1 MRVGGRGLGLLEVH
15 GHGVGH
21 AVQGGLE
28 DAGCVRAEGRGDGV
42 ALADVGLVAGG
53 AGVAEG
59 VLVGDGVGG
68 HGDRVFVPR
77 RVEAADVVSAGG
89 AIRLALDQA
98 QAGDV
103 AFGARGADVDD
114 PMLGPVGARD
124 LDVALDASL
133 AGVRGGGVGRGGVD
147 LAAPGDL
154 RFPAVDGH
162 VGVLGL
168 VRLVEACGDGG
179 GQIAAAGDE
188 SDVVAVGAGGL
199 DAFAE
204 RVRVV
209 LAPGGRAVPVR
220 RDPLVV
226 GGAGGAGHAQV
237 LVRQRGRIVILDAAD
252 GDGSE
257 FAQGRVVRG
266 QRHGVAGRG
275 VGRVRGL
282 AVVALA
288 LLVGE
293 RRAVRLPGD
302 RVQVAD
308 GFGEPVAHR
317 VHGLVGRAGPVELVG
332 LFYRVGQV
340 LEARGGVFAGTLVVC
355 LAGRGDGLREARV
368 VGVAFGGQGG
378 LPFLALDLAGGG
390 ALAHDLA
397 VMQCGFAPGDL
408 VFGPVG
414 QADVPHWRLVVVL
427 QGERAPVGCLPCAVL
442 QGERGAVAQRGRR
455 ARGPGGGHV
464 DGGVAV
470 LRFGG
475 QDAGSRGHAEV
486 GMLLGRVGEGQRDGG
501 AVGSLHAGIVGAL
514 VERGQGLSVGQ
525 GERALVVG
533 REDGAHQRPGG
544 GVTGVC
550 LVLVIRAVAGCG

>member
-1 MRVGGRGLGLLEVH
+1 MALPSGTGR
-15 GHGVGH
+15 
-21 AVQGGLE
+21 
-28 DAGCVRAEGRGDGV
+28 
-42 ALADVGLVAGG
+42 
-53 AGVAEG
+53 
-59 VLVGDGVGG
+59 
-68 HGDRVFVPR
+68 
-77 RVEAADVVSAGG
+77 
-89 AIRLALDQA
+89 
-98 QAGDV
+98 
-103 AFGARGADVDD
+103 
-114 PMLGPVGARD
+114 
-124 LDVALDASL
+124 
-133 AGVRGGGVGRGGVD
+133 
-147 LAAPGDL
+147 
-154 RFPAVDGH
+154 
-162 VGVLGL
+162 
-168 VRLVEACGDGG
+168 
-179 GQIAAAGDE
+179 
-188 SDVVAVGAGGL
+188 L

-204 RVRVV
+204 RVRVR
-209 LAPGGRAVPVR
+209 PGSRWPCGSRSAWSPCSGRCRWRGPRRGPRCRAAVAGVGR
-220 RDPLVV
+220 SGFRGMVMDPSLPRV
-226 GGAGGAGHAQV
+226 GSFEASGN
-237 LVRQRGRIVILDAAD
+237 
-252 GDGSE
+252 
-257 FAQGRVVRG
+257 
-266 QRHGVAGRG
+266 GVAGRG
-275 VGRVRGL
+275 VARVRGL

-332 LFYRVGQV
+332 LFDRVGQV
-340 LEARGGVFAGTLVVC
+340 LEARGGVFAGALVVC
-355 LAGRGDGLREARV
+355 LAGRGDGLCEARV

-414 QADVPHWRLVVVL
+414 QADVPHGWLVVVL
-427 QGERAPVGCLPCAVL
+427 QGERAPVGCLPYAVL

-464 DGGVAV
+464 NGGVAV

-514 VERGQGLSVGQ
+514 VERGRGLSVGQ

-533 REDGAHQRPGG
+533 REGDAHQRPGDG
-544 GVTGVC
+544 RVC
-550 LVLVIRAVAGCG
+550 LVLVGRSGAGAGCGCGWVRRGPVRSEGGRGQAHARQQRGRGDQRRGGFFETMWILHLDFFL

>member
-1 MRVGGRGLGLLEVH
+1 M
-15 GHGVGH
+15 
-21 AVQGGLE
+21 
-28 DAGCVRAEGRGDGV
+28 
-42 ALADVGLVAGG
+42 
-53 AGVAEG
+53 
-59 VLVGDGVGG
+59 
-68 HGDRVFVPR
+68 
-77 RVEAADVVSAGG
+77 VEA
-89 AIRLALDQA
+89 
-98 QAGDV
+98 
-103 AFGARGADVDD
+103 
-114 PMLGPVGARD
+114 
-124 LDVALDASL
+124 
-133 AGVRGGGVGRGGVD
+133 
-147 LAAPGDL
+147 
-154 RFPAVDGH
+154 H
-162 VGVLGL
+162 
-168 VRLVEACGDGG
+168 GDGG
-179 GQIAAAGDE
+179 GQVSAAFGEADGL
-188 SDVVAVGAGGL
+188 AVGAGRL
-199 DAFAE
+199 DARAD

-220 RDPLVV
+220 HCALVV

-237 LVRQRGRIVILDAAD
+237 LVRQRGRIVGLDPGD
-252 GDGSE
+252 GGGSE
-257 FAQGRVVRG
+257 FAQGRVVRS

-275 VGRVRGL
+275 VARVRGL

-293 RRAVRLPGD
+293 RRAVRLPDD

-308 GFGEPVAHR
+308 GFGEPVAHGF
-317 VHGLVGRAGPVELVG
+317 HGLVGRAGPVELVG
-332 LFYRVGQV
+332 LVDRAGQV
-340 LEARGGVFAGTLVVC
+340 FEALGGVFAGALVVC
-355 LAGRGDGLREARV
+355 LAGRADGLREARV
-368 VGVAFGGQGG
+368 VGVSFGGQGG

-397 VMQCGFAPGDL
+397 VLEGGFAPCDL

-414 QADVPHWRLVVVL
+414 QADVLHGRLVVVL
-427 QGERAPVGCLPCAVL
+427 QRERAPVGCLPYAVL